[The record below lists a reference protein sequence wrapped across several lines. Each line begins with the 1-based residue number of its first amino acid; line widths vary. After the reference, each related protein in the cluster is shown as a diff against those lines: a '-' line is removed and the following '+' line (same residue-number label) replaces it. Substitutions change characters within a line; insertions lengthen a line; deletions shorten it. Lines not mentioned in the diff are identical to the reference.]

1 MSSKKPDEVLL
12 PDASIYFS
20 REEWTLLHEWQKD
33 LYRSV
38 MKEIH
43 QALMSLGDKTTNLN
57 ELLRISREDNL
68 HLDNPPATE
77 EKERNNCLS
86 AGIPLPDRDT
96 GLMKEEEP
104 VSLFIDHFGVEVRES
119 CDSASNGPVPGQDI
133 ISFRIKD
140 EGAAYCMDHLDSART
155 ECFSRPTG
163 EGLMLDG
170 KNVGRATPCTKTA
183 APFKASSAGRNTRM
197 LQSSGKETNSGCQL
211 EPEGFQALGGQ
222 KTTSCNKAFSNTEHF
237 NLHLGRA
244 KERLS
249 QKNTKNRSKLLKFP
263 SNNSH
268 PGTEQVQ
275 TPYTCT
281 ECGKSYRLKGELI
294 KHMGYHSGVMPYACS
309 DCGKTFYWKAN
320 FITHQRTH
328 TGDRPY
334 SCTFCPKRFGRADNL
349 KGHIRIHTGER
360 PYQCTQC
367 EKEFTWKSDL
377 RKHLRRKH

>member
-43 QALMSLGDKTTNLN
+43 QALMSLGPLIATTVCSLRAKESQELAHMDILYNDNRPAGNWSSGDKTTNLN

-155 ECFSRPTG
+155 ECFSRPTECRHRPTSEHLPCG
-163 EGLMLDG
+163 GLA
-170 KNVGRATPCTKTA
+170 RW
-183 APFKASSAGRNTRM
+183 APDSFI
-197 LQSSGKETNSGCQL
+197 
-211 EPEGFQALGGQ
+211 
-222 KTTSCNKAFSNTEHF
+222 
-237 NLHLGRA
+237 
-244 KERLS
+244 
-249 QKNTKNRSKLLKFP
+249 
-263 SNNSH
+263 
-268 PGTEQVQ
+268 V
-275 TPYTCT
+275 
-281 ECGKSYRLKGELI
+281 
-294 KHMGYHSGVMPYACS
+294 
-309 DCGKTFYWKAN
+309 AN
-320 FITHQRTH
+320 FTLALCFPDKDACV
-328 TGDRPY
+328 GFVL
-334 SCTFCPKRFGRADNL
+334 SGFSF
-349 KGHIRIHTGER
+349 
-360 PYQCTQC
+360 
-367 EKEFTWKSDL
+367 
-377 RKHLRRKH
+377 